1 MSERKQI
8 LDMLAAGT
16 ISPEEAERLLDKIG
30 SKESVTAEMPGNS
43 DEFRASADDSVKSGI
58 PNFLR
63 VLVNSKDGETVNI
76 RIPIA
81 LIRTGIK
88 LGAMLPDEA
97 KVKLNEKGVD
107 LSQFQGLDQEEL
119 LEALKTLSIDVDSSD
134 GDVVK
139 IFCE

>member
-16 ISPEEAERLLDKIG
+16 ITPEEAERLLDKLKSSESG
-30 SKESVTAEMPGNS
+30 SFETKSYAEGFQSKTNERRTTGTP
-43 DEFRASADDSVKSGI
+43 K
-58 PNFLR
+58 FLR
-63 VLVNSKDGETVNI
+63 VLVNSKNGETVNI
-76 RIPIA
+76 RVPLA

-97 KVKLNEKGVD
+97 KIKLNEKGID
-107 LSQFQGLDQEEL
+107 LSQFQGLEQDEL
-119 LEALKTLSIDVDSSD
+119 LEALKTLSIDIDSSN

-139 IFCE
+139 VFCE